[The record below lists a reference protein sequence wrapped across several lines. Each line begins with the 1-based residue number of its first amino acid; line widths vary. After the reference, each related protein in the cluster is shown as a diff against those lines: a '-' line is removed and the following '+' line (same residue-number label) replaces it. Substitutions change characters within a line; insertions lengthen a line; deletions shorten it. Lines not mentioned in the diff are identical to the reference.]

1 MTAYIKNLFGLEGK
15 NIIVTGASRGIG
27 LEIASS
33 MSLSGAQVVGIGRSP
48 KTSKLSS
55 KNFEYIQCDIND
67 IQKFIKICEKMTKNK
82 KKNLDVLV
90 NCAGIS
96 LMPKKINALTRF
108 ELTIQTNLTAVFA
121 CCDAAYLFMKKN
133 KFSSIINITSIGS
146 IQGFSGNPGYVA
158 SKGGLGMLTK
168 ALAIDYAKK
177 NVRVNSIVPGYIH
190 TDMTSL
196 SFNDLKKHKQRSS
209 RTIMLR
215 WGSPKDIASAS
226 IFLASKASNY
236 ITGSDLVV
244 DGGWLAKGI

>member
-1 MTAYIKNLFGLEGK
+1 MAGYINSLFGLEGR

-27 LEIASS
+27 LEIASA
-33 MSLSGAQVVGIGRSP
+33 MSLSGAKVVGIGRSP
-48 KTSKLSS
+48 KTSKLKN
-55 KNFEYIQCDIND
+55 KNFDYIQCDITD
-67 IQKFIKICEKMTKNK
+67 TKKFIRICEELTKNK
-82 KKNLDVLV
+82 KNNLDVLV

-96 LMPKKINALTRF
+96 LVAEKNEPLARF
-108 ELTIQTNLTAVFA
+108 EVTLETNLTAVFA
-121 CCDAAYLFMKKN
+121 CCNAAYFFMKKN

-158 SKGGLGMLTK
+158 SKGGLRMLTK

-177 NVRVNSIVPGYIH
+177 NVRVNNIVPGYIH

-196 SFNDLKKHKQRSS
+196 SFYDAKKNSQRSE
-209 RTIMLR
+209 RTIMQR
-215 WGSPKDIASAS
+215 WGNSEDVAFAS

-236 ITGSDLVV
+236 ITGTDLVV